1 MRSRTFALMAL
12 PFIAIDYLQLG
23 INTLP
28 TSRNIEMLLD
38 NQEARCKMGALGR
51 KRIEEVLSWD
61 YSKRDLL
68 LVYEMLFPVKT
79 RFLVS
84 DAITLSTRK

>member
-1 MRSRTFALMAL
+1 MRSRTFASMAL

-38 NQEARCKMGALGR
+38 NQEARCK
-51 KRIEEVLSWD
+51 VL
-61 YSKRDLL
+61 
-68 LVYEMLFPVKT
+68 
-79 RFLVS
+79 
-84 DAITLSTRK
+84 